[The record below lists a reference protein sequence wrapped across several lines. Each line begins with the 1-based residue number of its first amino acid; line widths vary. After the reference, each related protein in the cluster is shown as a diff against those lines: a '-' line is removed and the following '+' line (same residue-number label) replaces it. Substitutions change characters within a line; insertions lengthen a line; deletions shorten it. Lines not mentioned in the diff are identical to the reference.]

1 MAYAAITLAKV
12 APEYRDTALQNLMKV
27 KAVSLSNGAKRVRIA
42 AMQSGSNVG
51 QLVMVQFF
59 DSMAD
64 AESVYDAFSED
75 PTYAETM
82 KSGKFEIT
90 RRGLMKT
97 HMEVGDFSSS
107 KKLKYLSLT
116 IGTANGPQL
125 DAITKFANVLTAN
138 GAVTAAYGTAFIG
151 DYADG
156 NTHIFGATYP
166 SLSAIQ
172 TAYDAVLEDGTASQ
186 LYKVVSVQRRQV
198 LRLLD

>member
-1 MAYAAITLAKV
+1 
-12 APEYRDTALQNLMKV
+12 
-27 KAVSLSNGAKRVRIA
+27 
-42 AMQSGSNVG
+42 
-51 QLVMVQFF
+51 MVQFF